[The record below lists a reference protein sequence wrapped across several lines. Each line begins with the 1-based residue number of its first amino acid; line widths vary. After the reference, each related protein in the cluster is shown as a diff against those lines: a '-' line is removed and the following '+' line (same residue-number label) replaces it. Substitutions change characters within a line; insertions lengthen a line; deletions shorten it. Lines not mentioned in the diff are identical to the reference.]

1 MFVTQSYNYISCRIV
16 FTAEGQVLVS
26 VSAGLKGYWFGEE
39 GALCVLLIDKINF
52 FRFLL
57 SCYFVT
63 VGLFLSEQRRC
74 SVK

>member
-1 MFVTQSYNYISCRIV
+1 MFVSQSYNYISCRIV

-52 FRFLL
+52 FRF
-57 SCYFVT
+57 
-63 VGLFLSEQRRC
+63 
-74 SVK
+74 